1 MQKFDQ
7 SSAICRIFTYK
18 EGILSYLAHDL
29 RINVTSFTITVGGK
43 DHFLEAYV
51 DARSL
56 RVDCAM
62 ENGRER
68 PDLLSGRD
76 RTDIDNN
83 IIKDVLHTDKYPD
96 SILLSSSV
104 KKEGENYLV
113 KADLTLAGRKQE
125 ISFEVRK
132 EDGKRYVADV
142 RLQPSGLRDHAL
154 QRTPGRY
161 QDQAGYP
168 GPYRNS
174 DRQHFRGIVDVK
186 KAVITHINCISW
198 VKRPKTG

>member
-1 MQKFDQ
+1 MQRFDQ
-7 SSAICRIFTYK
+7 STAICQIFTYK

-43 DHFLEAYV
+43 DHFLEAY
-51 DARSL
+51 DDTRSL

-68 PDLLSGRD
+68 PDLLSSRD

-83 IIKDVLHTDKYPD
+83 IIKDVLHSDKYPD

-104 KKEGENYLV
+104 KKDGVNYLL

-132 EDGKRYVADV
+132 EDGTRYATDV
-142 RLQPSGLRDHAL
+142 RLQLPDFGIKPFSAL
-154 QRTPGRY
+154 FGAIKIKP
-161 QDQAGYP
+161 D
-168 GPYRNS
+168 
-174 DRQHFRGIVDVK
+174 ILV
-186 KAVITHINCISW
+186 HIEIPTDSISEESL
-198 VKRPKTG
+198 T